1 MHLTVTK
8 AKAKLTELI
17 KRAEAGEEVIL
28 TRHGHDVVRLV
39 ALHNVPGA
47 DDRKSVIARVRESAA
62 RKMSEGTSAA
72 RSQDFLYGDAG
83 LPQ

>member
-39 ALHNVPGA
+39 ALRKAPGT
-47 DDRKSVIARVRESAA
+47 DDRKSIIARVRESAA
-62 RKMSEGTSAA
+62 SKMAKGASAA
-72 RSQDFLYGDAG
+72 HSQDFLYGDDG
-83 LPQ
+83 LPR